1 MKLPTEL
8 GHLKNLVTL
17 VLNGLNLF
25 HPPLFVVEEGTA
37 AILDYMRG
45 KLEHTSAW
53 SSMRVIVVGSKGSG
67 KTSLVK
73 KLRGENSSVVSTK
86 GLDVS

>member
-1 MKLPTEL
+1 M
-8 GHLKNLVTL
+8 
-17 VLNGLNLF
+17 
-25 HPPLFVVEEGTA
+25 VEEGTA

-45 KLEHTSAW
+45 KLEHNSPW
-53 SSMRVIVVGSKGSG
+53 GSMRVIVVGSQGSG

-73 KLRGENSSVVSTK
+73 KLRGEGSSVASTK

>member
-1 MKLPTEL
+1 M
-8 GHLKNLVTL
+8 KNLVTL
-17 VLNGLNLF
+17 GLNGLNLF
-25 HPPLFVVEEGTA
+25 HPPLFVVEQGTA

-45 KLEHTSAW
+45 KLEHSSPW
-53 SSMRVIVVGSKGSG
+53 GSMRVVVIGSKGSG

-73 KLRGENSSVVSTK
+73 KLRGDGNSVVSTK